1 MTHDKPLIVTL
12 LMLVFCVLALIGDAL
27 GKIPGPIV
35 LLTLLIFMPFAV
47 QALVLIHLVYLGKR
61 QWRMDKR
68 IRAFSTIRIVLLI
81 AAIVVMI
88 NAFKFLP
95 LADTIAI
102 AIAFVIPFMLLL
114 LGKLFMNDKV
124 GPQRVF
130 TCLAG
135 FLGTL
140 LVIQPSF
147 REAGAAAF
155 LPVLTAVLTSFFILI
170 TRHTAKKTDPIGL

>member
-12 LMLVFCVLALIGDAL
+12 LMLVFCVLALIGDSL

-35 LLTLLIFMPFAV
+35 PLTLLIFVPFAV

-102 AIAFVIPFMLLL
+102 AIVIPFMLLL